1 MPSGRGGGKGRGR
14 GRGLGLGHGRKPLAD
29 PASAEAA
36 RDRAIGLLSR
46 RDYPRR
52 ALKERLADSG
62 FADEAAELAVAAL
75 EDERL
80 VNDARYVEAAVAG
93 RAARGQ
99 GPIRIALEL
108 RRQGVSAALVAEAVD
123 ARAPEWAERA
133 RDLRRRRFG
142 AGPPKDAAERARQI
156 RFLLQRGFS
165 GDHIR
170 FALGVRGGDE
180 PELDDTSHDVDCAG
194 EIAADE

>member
-1 MPSGRGGGKGRGR
+1 MPSGHGGGKGRTRGFGR
-14 GRGLGLGHGRKPLAD
+14 GRKPPED
-29 PASAEAA
+29 PASADAA
-36 RDRAIGLLSR
+36 RGRAIGLLSR

-52 ALKERLADSG
+52 ALKKRLAESG
-62 FADEAAELAVAAL
+62 FADAAAESAVTAL

-93 RAARGQ
+93 RTARGQ

-108 RRQGVSAALVAEAVD
+108 RRQGVAAALVAAAVD
-123 ARAPEWAERA
+123 ARSPEWAERA

-142 AGPPKDAAERARQI
+142 ADPPKDAKERARQI

-165 GDHIR
+165 GDHVR
-170 FALGVRGGDE
+170 RALDARAGDDL
-180 PELDDTSHDVDCAG
+180 ELDDAACDAG
-194 EIAADE
+194 PEGEDPADE

>member
-1 MPSGRGGGKGRGR
+1 MPSGQGRARGGGR
-14 GRGLGLGHGRKPLAD
+14 GRKPTAD

-36 RDRAIGLLSR
+36 RGRAIGLLSR

-62 FADEAAELAVAAL
+62 FADAAAESAVAAL

-93 RAARGQ
+93 RTARGQ

-108 RRQGVSAALVAEAVD
+108 RRQGVATALVAAAVD
-123 ARAPEWAERA
+123 PRAPQWAERA
-133 RDLRRRRFG
+133 RELRERRFG
-142 AGPPKDAAERARQI
+142 GEPPRDARERARQV
-156 RFLLQRGFS
+156 RFLLQRGFG

-170 FALGVRGGDE
+170 RALDARGADRLELEDLGCEIGPDDE
-180 PELDDTSHDVDCAG
+180 DP
-194 EIAADE
+194 ADE